1 MHEHHSS
8 PKGEAMADIPKHLL
22 ERAAARRA
30 ALSGAESP
38 APGAS
43 ADAAAVPA
51 VAAAAP
57 LAATGGGAGGGGGVP
72 AVAPVPSPMGPP
84 PAPKGMGVA
93 RIGSVFMLVALPV
106 WLFFMFNTFSVPGAS
121 ADSPEAIG
129 GRLYVANCIA
139 CHGPNGAG
147 SDAGLVGRPLYNG
160 EVDKTFPDPVEQFAF
175 VRHGS
180 CGTGVSYGNPKR
192 DGGQHVGKGGMP
204 AFATGT
210 LSDADLLAVINYERH
225 VLAGEAYPINPL
237 VKAGAPEADAAL
249 IVADADLTKTLG
261 ETKYETGDICGK

>member
-1 MHEHHSS
+1 
-8 PKGEAMADIPKHLL
+8 MADIPKHLL

-30 ALSGAESP
+30 ALSGAEAP
-38 APGAS
+38 AATAS
-43 ADAAAVPA
+43 AEAASAPAVVASAPVAAAGGA
-51 VAAAAP
+51 AGGGGVAAAAP
-57 LAATGGGAGGGGGVP
+57 VP
-72 AVAPVPSPMGPP
+72 TPAGPP
-84 PAPKGMGVA
+84 PAPKGMGFA

-129 GRLYVANCIA
+129 GRLYAANCA
-139 CHGPNGAG
+139 SCHGPNGAG

-160 EVDKTFPDPVEQFAF
+160 EVDKTFPDPIEQFAF

-180 CGTGVSYGNPKR
+180 CGTGVSYGNPQR

-204 AFATGT
+204 AFAPGT

-225 VLAGEAYPINPL
+225 VLAGEAYPVNPL
-237 VKAGAPEADAAL
+237 VKVGAPEAEAAL
-249 IVADADLTKTLG
+249 VVPEADLTKTLS
-261 ETKYETGDICGK
+261 ETKYETGDVCGT

>member
-1 MHEHHSS
+1 
-8 PKGEAMADIPKHLL
+8 MADIPKHLL

-30 ALSGAESP
+30 ALSGAEAP
-38 APGAS
+38 APA

-57 LAATGGGAGGGGGVP
+57 LAAAAAGGGAGGGGGVP
-72 AVAPVPSPMGPP
+72 AVAPVPTPLGPP

-106 WLFFMFNTFSVPGAS
+106 WLFFMFNTFSVPGAA

-129 GRLYVANCIA
+129 GRLYAANCA
-139 CHGPNGAG
+139 SCHGPTGAG
-147 SDAGLVGRPLYNG
+147 TDAGLVGRPIYNG
-160 EVDKTFPDPVEQFAF
+160 ESDKTFPDPVEQFAF

-210 LSDADLLAVINYERH
+210 LSDTDLLAVINYERH
-225 VLAGEAYPINPL
+225 VLAGEAYPVNPL

-249 IVADADLTKTLG
+249 IVPEADLTKTLG
-261 ETKYETGDICGK
+261 ETKYETDDVCGK

>member
-1 MHEHHSS
+1 
-8 PKGEAMADIPKHLL
+8 MADIPKHLL

-30 ALSGAESP
+30 ALSGAEAP
-38 APGAS
+38 APTAS
-43 ADAAAVPA
+43 AESAPAPAVVASAP
-51 VAAAAP
+51 VAAA
-57 LAATGGGAGGGGGVP
+57 GGAGV
-72 AVAPVPSPMGPP
+72 AATAPVPTPAGPP
-84 PAPKGMGVA
+84 PAPKGMGFA

-129 GRLYVANCIA
+129 GRLYAANCVA
-139 CHGPNGAG
+139 CHGANGAG

-160 EVDKTFPDPVEQFAF
+160 EVDKTFPDPVDQFAF

-210 LSDADLLAVINYERH
+210 LSDAELIAVINYERH
-225 VLAGEAYPINPL
+225 VLAGEAYPVNPL
-237 VKAGAPEADAAL
+237 VKAGAPAADAAL
-249 IVADADLTKTLG
+249 VVPEADLTKKLG
-261 ETKYETGDICGK
+261 ETKYETADVCGK

>member
-1 MHEHHSS
+1 
-8 PKGEAMADIPKHLL
+8 MADIPKHLL

-30 ALSGAESP
+30 ALSGAEAP
-38 APGAS
+38 APTAT
-43 ADAAAVPA
+43 ADTAAVPA
-51 VAAAAP
+51 VAAVAPVAA
-57 LAATGGGAGGGGGVP
+57 GGAGGGGVA
-72 AVAPVPSPMGPP
+72 AVAPAPTPAGPP
-84 PAPKGMGVA
+84 PAPKGMSFA

-139 CHGPNGAG
+139 CHGANGAG
-147 SDAGLVGRPLYNG
+147 SDAGLAGRPLYNG

-225 VLAGEAYPINPL
+225 VLAGEAYPVNPL
-237 VKAGAPEADAAL
+237 VKAGAPAADAAL
-249 IVADADLTKTLG
+249 VVPEADLTKTLTG
-261 ETKYETGDICGK
+261 TKYQTGDVCGK